1 MSVTTEILL
10 SLTEG
15 LETSVNHVLKQDPAS
30 LKKLTRL
37 QGKVICFEFT
47 EIDLALYLFPH
58 NLGVQV
64 QYIYEGNP
72 DTTLRGSPLAFINMS
87 LGDSTQSLFSGE
99 IRISGDIELGQRFK
113 RILDQLDLDWEEWL
127 SEYTGDLVAFRAGSM
142 IRQLNSWGKQA
153 LKTLKQDSREYLQ
166 QETKLAPLPSELN
179 DFTSEISQLRDQAA
193 RLEARLQR
201 LQKHLHR
208 ST

>member
-1 MSVTTEILL
+1 MSATAEILL
-10 SLTEG
+10 TLTEG
-15 LETSVNHVLKQDPAS
+15 LETSINHVLKQDPAS
-30 LKKLTRL
+30 LQKLARL

-58 NLGVQV
+58 NQGLQV
-64 QYIYEGNP
+64 QYIYEGNA
-72 DTTLRGSPLAFINMS
+72 DTTLRGSPLAFINMG

-127 SEYTGDLVAFRAGSM
+127 SEYTGDLVAFKTGSV
-142 IRQLNSWGKQA
+142 IRQLNAWGQEA
-153 LKTLKQDSREYLQ
+153 LKTLQLDSREYLQ
-166 QETKLAPLPSELN
+166 EEGELAPRPAELN
-179 DFTSEISQLRDQAA
+179 DFTREISQLRDQVA
-193 RLEARLQR
+193 RLEARIQR
-201 LQKHLHR
+201 LQKQLHS